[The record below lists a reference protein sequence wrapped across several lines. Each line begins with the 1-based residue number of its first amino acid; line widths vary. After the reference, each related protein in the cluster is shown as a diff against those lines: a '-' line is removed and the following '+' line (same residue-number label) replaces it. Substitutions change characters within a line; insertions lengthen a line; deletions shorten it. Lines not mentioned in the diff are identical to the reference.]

1 MTKESVFEQIQ
12 EILAEMTDM
21 EKEEIKPDSKM
32 IYDIGL
38 SSVELLSL
46 LATIE
51 SGFSIRIP
59 EKAIRTFVTV
69 RDIAD
74 YVGSEAKE
82 AL

>member
-21 EKEEIKPDSKM
+21 EKEEIKPESKM

-46 LATIE
+46 LSTFE
-51 SGFSIRIP
+51 EKFSLRIP
-59 EKAIRTFVTV
+59 EKAIRSFVTV
-69 RDIAD
+69 QDIAD
-74 YVGSEAKE
+74 YVASEAKE